1 MDFCLRLR
9 SVAVAT
15 RLKSEQKDA
24 DKTLKS
30 KVI

>member
-1 MDFCLRLR
+1 MIQILRGI
-9 SVAVAT
+9 VKWIFV
-15 RLKSEQKDA
+15 SEQKDA